1 MDLRII
7 DEARPVAPGERVV
20 LRLQLGNDGRRPA
33 RARVR
38 LVGTGGLEVSDQPWL
53 GPIEPGQWLE
63 ADVAVVVPAG
73 QSPGDQR
80 IGVEVTGDDGTV
92 ALGHVTL
99 SLASAAPVALSI
111 SPARVSGRRRG
122 RFQAHLTNRGDET
135 IKLRLDGE
143 GEGLDVAV
151 TPDTVVL
158 PPGDRVRLQGRVRRS
173 VAATGRGRRAVAQT
187 LGDDPRLFTVVAQ
200 GHTTPVRA
208 TAAYAPRPLVPVGA
222 RKLTAIVV
230 AMAVWAA
237 ALTAGVQFLDR
248 RAAGQAAEQ
257 ARQEAAAQ
265 AAAEAAGGGTGGDGT
280 SGEAGGGPGGGA
292 GGEGEEG
299 EGTALAFADSTAV
312 DVGGTVDLGS
322 ADPAG
327 VTVTLRAVSPAD
339 VDTPGVGK
347 VSALHDGPTPVT
359 GLLATRTTT
368 SNEEGDWAF
377 ANVAAPGTYEA
388 RFAKAGY
395 VTRSHL
401 ISLDAGDEP
410 VALDVALDPGDGRLG
425 GLVSA
430 GGAPVGG
437 ATVTITDGTVSYTTS
452 TATATTG
459 TGSSDGV
466 GRWSVEGL
474 ATPGRYLVTIDRRG
488 FGTETQALELAAGG
502 TADAITTTLTPG
514 VGSISGSIQY
524 LGQPKGGVTVTAT
537 NGDVTRSTSSLTET
551 DIGSFLLPQLPLPG
565 NYTVTVSAD
574 GFITQTLDVALN
586 GTGDG
591 SGGDGGDGSGSS
603 GSDGKATGVVVQ
615 LVSSA
620 AIVAGTVTDG
630 AGQPVSGV
638 GVTASDGTHV
648 YKTTTAIAPAGSYEL
663 TGMEPGSYVIGFDRF
678 EYQPASSL
686 VTVAAGDVRPLDV
699 ALEAKDAP
707 SITSEASVSVSPEDG
722 GVLVPGATV
731 KLQGASTHT
740 TTTVG
745 PDNRYTLSNIPVGT
759 YMLTISHPSYQTVI
773 QTVRLG
779 PRTHVERTV
788 ALQALGDLFGV
799 VTDTDGIPV
808 PGAAIIVSFQTTVGN
823 QTVTS
828 SLDPLFT
835 DVDGSYSIERKL
847 GSQQYTVTFSADG
860 FVTAT
865 RQFAGQTG
873 TSTELNVSLF
883 SQPRITGV
891 LRFRNSS
898 GVPVALTGVAG
909 VTVQFRPAGTSDPFA
924 EVPVS
929 STDGSYT
936 IPNTALAVGSWE
948 LALTGLPARFATPT
962 LPDTSNLALNEIRT
976 ADITL
981 PVNPSL
987 SGTVRAM
994 DGDAGLQPVPSA
1006 TIQAER
1012 FDTGSNAWAA
1022 VGAAVTTN
1030 ASGQYTIPADQLT
1043 AGTWRLRATDVG
1055 AGNLATTGPQFTL
1068 NLDTSPTENL
1078 QVDAN
1083 PQVSVTVRDKN
1094 LTPLAGVTV
1103 SYKLLDIDAVTVLD
1117 TGSTTTNGSGVARFT
1132 KTDLVEG
1139 LYELTVTGP
1148 SGLQDT
1154 LVLALQNL
1162 ARNQVTGLTAT
1173 LFPDPTVD
1181 GFVRRLNSS
1190 NLFVGVSGRTVT
1202 IERAS
1207 DGGVVASTT
1216 SGAGGYFSFDPD
1228 ALDPGDYRVV
1238 LGADLRAVDVTA
1250 LANNEARSVEL
1261 IVPQSSTVS
1270 GTLHWL
1276 DATGTRHDLEAG
1288 AAWHLSAANV
1298 ITDHTASTPTVVEV
1312 RGSLTASGTGPN
1324 WSAAGQ
1330 AAGSATYTITVDDGR
1345 FDDAA
1350 TTVTVAPGTDPAA
1363 VDVALTPRPA
1373 TISGSVT
1380 ADGNPLSGATVTL
1393 DPGAGGTVRTATTDV
1408 AGHWSRDDLLPG
1420 TWTITVAKANFQVAT
1435 QPGTVTVGPGEAGT
1449 AGPGDLNQLRT
1460 VTVRVAANGSPLS
1473 GVTVNLGGGS
1483 FAHTEPTPGTHVF
1496 AGVPEGDHAVTVSRA
1511 GYAVTDVNDA
1521 VTTVPDITVA
1531 WGSDPAPLDVTL
1543 SAFATIGGKLRG
1555 TTAGNT
1561 NPLVGYTVTATL
1573 QGSGSPGVVVTAV
1586 TQPTDG
1592 TFTLSGLVQ
1601 GTWDVTVDAPGF
1613 VDPGP
1618 IAQAVTWN
1626 SGTTDL
1632 GNLTLA
1638 AQKGSI
1644 QLAVWSDNF
1653 DPPEPIAGASVAL
1666 RLKGSST
1673 VLATLSSPDPESSPT
1688 PTGVTF
1694 TDLDA
1699 ATYTL
1704 TLSATGYADV
1714 TIEYALARG
1723 ENAAIGQGATLLEAN
1738 TGGIVG
1744 TIEWRR
1750 QSSATPVAPFTGATI
1765 VLNRIRNGS
1774 STEVARISSSS
1785 TASYS
1790 FLVLRNGSYTVTVSG
1805 VGIGTV
1811 TTSVSVTSG
1820 QVTTADVLVTASPVA
1835 VTASTRDDTGAALG
1849 GVALQLTGFAT
1860 YSATTATTGTV
1871 GSATFAAVQPATT
1884 AYTLTA
1890 TRSGYDPA
1898 TATVTVGPG
1907 GAVTVPPLTL
1917 NRQGTAHVT
1926 VTDDAGDVVSG
1937 ATVALT
1943 ADPTHTALWDAAN
1956 SRYVLADLPTGVAH
1970 QLTVTAADHHTNAT
1984 VSTPTVTPG
1993 ATVTAAVT
2001 LQRHK
2006 GTLQVEVTDDGTD
2019 PLSGAAIVVTDAG
2032 GNEVGNVTPAGA
2044 SHGFTNL
2051 AVADGPYTVTVSK
2064 SFWSTSTQT
2073 RTVVVDATVT
2083 ATAALQP
2090 RPTLQVTVAA
2100 DPSGP
2105 ANPTV
2110 TVKLRKASD
2119 GTFTGAVT
2127 HSTAT
2132 TFDFPD
2138 LVAGTYDGYQVVSTA
2153 AGYHPLTQ
2161 VVPVTLTQGA
2171 LVTDSSVSL
2180 VALGTIRVTVT
2191 DDQAANVNDA
2201 TVVLSS
2207 VSQGGTVATLSAG
2220 TNGVYSF
2227 TGLSAATDYVATV
2240 TRTGFDQATSAP
2252 LTVTTASS
2260 AAVTTSISLT
2270 PTP

>member
-20 LRLQLGNDGRRPA
+20 LRFQLGNDGRRPT
-33 RARVR
+33 RARIR
-38 LVGTGGLEVSDQPWL
+38 LVGTGALDVDDIPEL
-53 GPIEPGQWLE
+53 GPIEPGQRID
-63 ADVAVVVPAG
+63 ASVAITVPAG

-80 IGVEVTGDDGTV
+80 IGVEARGEDGTV
-92 ALGHVTL
+92 ALGHLTL

-135 IKLRLDGE
+135 IELRLEGE

-173 VAATGRGRRAVAQT
+173 VTATGRSRRALAQT
-187 LGDDPRLFTVVAQ
+187 LGDDPRLFTLVAQ

-208 TAAYAPRPLVPVGA
+208 TASYAPRPLVPVGA
-222 RKLTAIVV
+222 RKMTAIVV

-248 RAAGQAAEQ
+248 RAASQAAEQ
-257 ARQEAAAQ
+257 AQQQAAEQ
-265 AAAEAAGGGTGGDGT
+265 AAAEAAD
-280 SGEAGGGPGGGA
+280 GGPGGDGSGGGAEGA
-292 GGEGEEG
+292 GVADGGGAEGEGEGAE
-299 EGTALAFADSTAV
+299 LAFTESTAV

-322 ADPAG
+322 VDPSG
-327 VTVTLRAVSPAD
+327 VTVTLRAVSPAS

-359 GLLATRTTT
+359 GLLDTRTTT

-377 ANVAAPGTYEA
+377 ANVSAPGTYEA

-395 VTRSHL
+395 VTQSHL

-425 GLVSA
+425 GLVSGTA
-430 GGAPVGG
+430 GPVGG
-437 ATVTITDGTVSYTTS
+437 ATVTITDGTVTYTTS
-452 TATATTG
+452 TATTG
-459 TGSSDGV
+459 TGSSDGI

-488 FGTETQALELAAGG
+488 YGTETQALELAAGG
-502 TADAITTTLTPG
+502 TADTVATLLTAG

-537 NGDVTRSTSSLTET
+537 NGDVTRSMSSLTET
-551 DIGSFLLPQLPLPG
+551 DVGSFLLPQLPMPG

-574 GFITQTLDVALN
+574 GFITQTLDVAVD
-586 GTGDG
+586 GSDDG
-591 SGGDGGDGSGSS
+591 SGDGNV
-603 GSDGKATGVVVQ
+603 TGVVVQ

-630 AGQPVSGV
+630 DGQPVSGV

-648 YKTTTAIAPAGSYEL
+648 YKTTTAIAPAGSFEL
-663 TGMEPGSYVIGFDRF
+663 TGMVPGSYVIGFDRF

-699 ALEAKDAP
+699 ALVAKDAP

-722 GVLVPGATV
+722 GVLVTGATV
-731 KLQGASTHT
+731 KLQGAGTHT

-799 VTDTDGIPV
+799 VTDTDGVPV
-808 PGAAIIVSFQTTVGN
+808 SGAAIVVSFQTTVGN

-828 SLDPLFT
+828 SLDPLFS

-873 TSTELNVSLF
+873 TATELNVSLF

-909 VTVQFRPAGTSDPFA
+909 VKVLYRPAGTADPFA

-929 STDGSYT
+929 ATDGSYT
-936 IPNTALAVGSWE
+936 IPNTELAVGSWE
-948 LALTGLPARFATPT
+948 LGLSGLPARFATPT

-976 ADITL
+976 ADVTL

-987 SGTVRAM
+987 SGTVRAV
-994 DGDAGLQPVPSA
+994 DGDNGLQPVPSA

-1012 FDTGSNAWAA
+1012 FDGGANTWAA

-1043 AGTWRLRATDVG
+1043 AGTWRLRATNVG
-1055 AGNLATTGPQFTL
+1055 VGNLATTGAQFTL

-1083 PQVSVTVRDKN
+1083 PQVSVTVRNKN
-1094 LTPLAGVTV
+1094 LTPLTGVTV
-1103 SYKLLDIDAVTVLD
+1103 SYKRLDTDGTTVLG
-1117 TGSTTTNGSGVARFT
+1117 TGSTTTNASGVARFT
-1132 KTDLVEG
+1132 KAQLVAG

-1148 SGLQDT
+1148 SGLQDS
-1154 LVLALQNL
+1154 LVLPLQTL
-1162 ARNQVTGLTAT
+1162 APNQVIALAAT

-1190 NLFVGVSGRTVT
+1190 NAFVGVSGRTVT
-1202 IERAS
+1202 IERTS
-1207 DGGVVASTT
+1207 DDAVVATTT

-1238 LGADLRAVDVTA
+1238 LGAGLRSADVAA

-1261 IVPQSSTVS
+1261 IVPQTSTVT

-1276 DATGTRHDLEAG
+1276 DATGARHDLEAG
-1288 AAWHLSAANV
+1288 AGWHLAAANV

-1324 WSAAGQ
+1324 WSVAGQ
-1330 AAGSATYTITVDDGR
+1330 AAGAATYTITVDDGR

-1350 TTVTVAPGTDPAA
+1350 ATVTVAPGTNPAP
-1363 VDVALTPRPA
+1363 VDVALIPDPA
-1373 TISGSVT
+1373 TISGTIT
-1380 ADGNPLSGATVTL
+1380 ADGNPLNGATVTL
-1393 DPGAGGTVRTATTDV
+1393 DPGPGGTVRTATTDA
-1408 AGHWSRDDLLPG
+1408 AGQWSRSDLLPG
-1420 TWTITVAKANFQVAT
+1420 TWTITVAKANHQVAT
-1435 QPGTVTVGPGEAGT
+1435 QPGTVTVGPGETAT
-1449 AGPGDLNQLRT
+1449 AGAGDLHQLRT
-1460 VTVRVAANGSPLS
+1460 VTVQVTSGGSPLS
-1473 GVTVNLGGGS
+1473 GATVNLTGGT
-1483 FAHTEPTPGTHVF
+1483 FPHTEPIPGTHVF
-1496 AGVPEGDHAVTVSRA
+1496 TGVPEGAYPVTVSRT
-1511 GYAVTDVNDA
+1511 GYAITDGTGA
-1521 VTTVPDITVA
+1521 VVPAPTVTVA
-1531 WGSDPAPLDVTL
+1531 WGADPAAADVTL
-1543 SAFATIGGKLRG
+1543 SAYATITGKLRG

-1561 NPLVGYTVTATL
+1561 NPLVGYTLTATL
-1573 QGSGSPGVVVTAV
+1573 QGSNPAVTATAV
-1586 TQPTDG
+1586 TQATDG
-1592 TFTLSGLVQ
+1592 TFTFGGLVE
-1601 GTWDVTVDAPGF
+1601 GTWDITVTAPGF

-1618 IAQAVTWN
+1618 ISQAVTWN

-1632 GNLTLA
+1632 GNVTLT
-1638 AQKGSI
+1638 AQLGSI
-1644 QLAVWSDNF
+1644 HLVVMSDNF
-1653 DPPEPIAGASVAL
+1653 DPPEPIAGSTVTL

-1673 VLATLSSPDPESSPT
+1673 VLATLTAPDPESTPT

-1694 TDLDA
+1694 SNLDA

-1714 TIEYALARG
+1714 TIEYTLARG
-1723 ENAAIGQGATLLEAN
+1723 ETASIDSSATLLEAN

-1750 QSSATPVAPFTGATI
+1750 QSSATPVAPFIGATI
-1765 VLNRIRNGS
+1765 VLNRIRNGTA
-1774 STEVARISSSS
+1774 TEVGRISSSS

-1811 TTSVSVTSG
+1811 TKNVSVSNG
-1820 QVTTADVLVTASPVA
+1820 QVTTADVLVTANPVA
-1835 VTASTRDDTGAALG
+1835 VSATTTDDAGTALG
-1849 GVALQLTGFAT
+1849 GVALQLTGYAT
-1860 YSATTATTGTV
+1860 YTATTATTGTV
-1871 GSATFAAVQPATT
+1871 GSAGFAAVQPATT

-1890 TRSGYDPA
+1890 TKTGYDPA
-1898 TATVTVGPG
+1898 TTTVTVGPG
-1907 GAVTVPPLTL
+1907 GAVTVPALAL
-1917 NRQGTAHVT
+1917 NRQGTAQVT
-1926 VTDDAGDVVSG
+1926 VEDDAGDPVAG

-1943 ADPTHTALWDAAN
+1943 ANPAHVATWDAAN
-1956 SRYVLADLPTGVAH
+1956 SRYVLANLPTGVAH
-1970 QLTVTAADHHTNAT
+1970 QLTVSATSHHTSTA
-1984 VSTPTVTPG
+1984 VSTPSVTPG
-1993 ATVTAAVT
+1993 ATVDAAVT

-2006 GTLQVEVTDDGTD
+2006 GALEVEVTDGTD
-2019 PLSGAAIVVTDAG
+2019 PLSGAAIVITDAG
-2032 GNEVGNVTPAGA
+2032 GATVGSVTSSGAG
-2044 SHGFTNL
+2044 HGFTNL
-2051 AVADGPYTVTVSK
+2051 VVADGPFTVTVSK
-2064 SFWSTSTQT
+2064 TYWSTSVQT
-2073 RTVVVDATVT
+2073 KTVVVDSTVT
-2083 ATAALQP
+2083 ATAALAP
-2090 RPTLQVTVAA
+2090 RPTLTVTVAA
-2100 DPSGP
+2100 DPAGP
-2105 ANPTV
+2105 SNPTV
-2110 TVKLRKASD
+2110 TLKLRKASD
-2119 GTFTGAVT
+2119 GTFTNAVT

-2132 TFDFPD
+2132 TFDFTD
-2138 LVAGTYDGYQVVSTA
+2138 LVAGTYDGYQVVSAA

-2171 LVTDSSVSL
+2171 LVTDATVSL

-2207 VSQGGTVATLSAG
+2207 VTRGGTVATLSAG

-2227 TGLSAATDYVATV
+2227 TGLTAATDYVATV
-2240 TRTGFDQATSAP
+2240 TRTGFDQAASSP

-2260 AAVTTSISLT
+2260 TAVTTSITLT
-2270 PTP
+2270 PTTP

>member
-1 MDLRII
+1 VDLRII

-20 LRLQLGNDGRRPA
+20 LRFQLGNDGRRPT

-38 LVGTGGLEVSDQPWL
+38 LVGTGALEVDEQPWL
-53 GPIEPGQWLE
+53 GPIEPGQWID
-63 ADVAVVVPAG
+63 AAVGVSVPAG

-80 IGVEVTGDDGTV
+80 IGVEVTGEDGTV
-92 ALGHVTL
+92 ALGHLTL

-135 IKLRLDGE
+135 IELRLEGE
-143 GEGLDVAV
+143 GQGLDVAV
-151 TPDTVVL
+151 TPDRVVL

-173 VAATGRGRRAVAQT
+173 VTATGRSRRAVAQT
-187 LGDDPRLFTVVAQ
+187 LGDDPRLFTLVAQ

-208 TAAYAPRPLVPVGA
+208 TASYAPRPLVPVGA
-222 RKLTAIVV
+222 RKMTAIVV

-237 ALTAGVQFLDR
+237 TLTAGVQFLDR
-248 RAAGQAAEQ
+248 RAATQAAEQ

-265 AAAEAAGGGTGGDGT
+265 AAADG
-280 SGEAGGGPGGGA
+280 ADGA
-292 GGEGEEG
+292 GGAAGNGGENGASGGTDGDGDG
-299 EGTALAFADSTAV
+299 EGGATELAFVDGTAV

-327 VTVTLRAVSPAD
+327 VTVTLRVVSPAS

-359 GLLATRTTT
+359 GLLDTRTTT

-377 ANVAAPGTYEA
+377 ANVTAPGTYEA

-395 VTRSHL
+395 VTQSHL
-401 ISLDAGDEP
+401 ISLDTGDEP
-410 VALDVALDPGDGRLG
+410 VALDVALEPGDGRLG

-430 GGAPVGG
+430 GGSPVGG
-437 ATVTITDGTVSYTTS
+437 ATVTITDGTVTYTTS
-452 TATATTG
+452 TAT
-459 TGSSDGV
+459 TGSSDEI

-488 FGTETQALELAAGG
+488 YGTETQALELAAGG
-502 TADAITTTLTPG
+502 TADAVATVLTAG
-514 VGSISGSIQY
+514 VGSISGSIQH

-537 NGDVTRSTSSLTET
+537 NGAVTRSTSSLTET
-551 DIGSFLLPQLPLPG
+551 DVGSFLLPQLPLPG
-565 NYTVTVSAD
+565 NYTVTVQAD
-574 GFITQTLDVALN
+574 GFITQTLDVAL
-586 GTGDG
+586 DG
-591 SGGDGGDGSGSS
+591 SGDRGDGGRDDGN
-603 GSDGKATGVVVQ
+603 ATGVVVQ

-620 AIVAGTVTDG
+620 AIVAGPVTDSD
-630 AGQPVSGV
+630 GQPVSGV

-648 YKTTTAIAPAGSYEL
+648 YKTTTAISPPGSYEL
-663 TGMEPGSYVIGFDRF
+663 TGMVPGSYVVGFDRF

-699 ALEAKDAP
+699 ALVAKDAP

-722 GVLVPGATV
+722 GVLVTGATV
-731 KLQGASTHT
+731 KLQGAGTHT

-799 VTDTDGIPV
+799 VTDTDGVPV
-808 PGAAIIVSFQTTVGN
+808 SGALISVSFEANGQTSNLG
-823 QTVTS
+823 
-828 SLDPLFT
+828 LLFS

-891 LRFRNSS
+891 LRYRNSS
-898 GVPVALTGVAG
+898 GVPVALTGEAG
-909 VTVQFRPAGTSDPFA
+909 VTVRYRPAGTTDAFA

-929 STDGSYT
+929 TVDGSYT
-936 IPNTALAVGSWE
+936 IPNTELAVGSWE
-948 LALTGLPARFATPT
+948 LALSGLPARFATPT

-981 PVNPSL
+981 PVKPSL

-994 DGDAGLQPVPSA
+994 DGDNGLQPLASA

-1012 FDTGSNAWAA
+1012 FDAGTSSWAA

-1030 ASGQYTIPADQLT
+1030 ASGQYTIPAEQLT
-1043 AGTWRLRATDVG
+1043 AGTWRLRATSVG
-1055 AGNLATTGPQFTL
+1055 SGNLATTGTQFTL

-1083 PQVSVTVRDKN
+1083 PQVSVTVRNKN
-1094 LTPLAGVTV
+1094 LTPLTGVTV
-1103 SYKLLDIDAVTVLD
+1103 TYKRLDTDGTTVLA
-1117 TGSTTTNGSGVARFT
+1117 TGGTTSNASGVARFT
-1132 KTDLVEG
+1132 KADLVEG
-1139 LYELTVTGP
+1139 LYELTVAGP

-1154 LVLALQNL
+1154 LVLPLQNL
-1162 ARNQVTGLTAT
+1162 TRNQVIALTAT

-1190 NLFVGVSGRTVT
+1190 NVFVGVSGRTVT
-1202 IERAS
+1202 IERTS
-1207 DGGVVASTT
+1207 DDAVVATTT

-1238 LGADLRAVDVTA
+1238 LGADLRSADVTG

-1288 AAWHLSAANV
+1288 AGWQVAAANV

-1312 RGSLTASGTGPN
+1312 RGSLTATGTGPA
-1324 WSAAGQ
+1324 WSVAGQ
-1330 AAGSATYTITVDDGR
+1330 VAGTATYTVTVDDGR

-1350 TTVTVAPGTDPAA
+1350 ATVTVTPGTNPAPI
-1363 VDVALTPRPA
+1363 DVALTPKPA
-1373 TISGSVT
+1373 TISGTVT
-1380 ADGNPLSGATVTL
+1380 ADGVGLSGATVTL
-1393 DPGAGGTVRTATTDV
+1393 DPGAGGTVRTATTDSN
-1408 AGHWSRDDLLPG
+1408 GHWSRSDLLPG
-1420 TWTITVAKANFQVAT
+1420 TWTITVAKANHQVAT
-1435 QPGTVTVGPGEAGT
+1435 QPGTVTVGPGET
-1449 AGPGDLNQLRT
+1449 AAAADGELHQLRT
-1460 VTVRVAANGSPLS
+1460 VTVQVTADGSPLS
-1473 GVTVNLGGGS
+1473 GVTVNLSGGP

-1496 AGVPEGDHAVTVSRA
+1496 TGVPEGIHPVTVSRA
-1511 GYAVTDVNDA
+1511 GYAITDGSGAIVSAPSVT
-1521 VTTVPDITVA
+1521 VT
-1531 WGSDPAPLDVTL
+1531 WGSDPATVDVTL
-1543 SAFATIGGKLRG
+1543 SAFATITGKLRG

-1561 NPLVGYTVTATL
+1561 SALVGYTVTATL
-1573 QGSGSPGVVVTAV
+1573 QGSGPPATAV
-1586 TQPTDG
+1586 TQAADG
-1592 TFTLSGLVQ
+1592 TFTFTGLVQ
-1601 GTWDVTVDAPGF
+1601 GTWDVTVTAPGF

-1618 IAQAVTWN
+1618 ISRAVTWN

-1632 GNLTLA
+1632 GNVTLT
-1638 AQKGSI
+1638 AQQGSI
-1644 QLAVWSDNF
+1644 HLVVMSDNF
-1653 DPPEPIAGASVAL
+1653 DPPAPIAGSTVTL

-1673 VLATLSSPDPESSPT
+1673 VLATETAPDPESTPT

-1694 TDLDA
+1694 ADLDA

-1704 TLSATGYADV
+1704 TLSAQGYASV
-1714 TIEYALARG
+1714 TIEYTLARG
-1723 ENAAIGQGATLLEAN
+1723 ETASIDSSATLLEAN
-1738 TGGIVG
+1738 TGGVAG

-1765 VLNRIRNGS
+1765 VLERIRNGS
-1774 STEVARISSSS
+1774 ATEVGRISSSP
-1785 TASYS
+1785 TATYS
-1790 FLVLRNGSYTVTVSG
+1790 FLLQRNGDYKVKVSG
-1805 VGIGTV
+1805 VGIDPVETDVTV
-1811 TTSVSVTSG
+1811 SHG
-1820 QVTTADVLVTASPVA
+1820 QVTTADVLVTAKPVA
-1835 VTASTRDDTGAALG
+1835 VSATARDDAGTALG

-1860 YSATTATTGTV
+1860 YNATSATTGTV
-1871 GSATFAAVQPATT
+1871 GSATFAAVEPATT

-1890 TRSGYDPA
+1890 TKTGYDPA
-1898 TATVTVGPG
+1898 TTTVSIPPG
-1907 GAVTVPPLTL
+1907 GAITVPALTL

-1926 VTDDAGDVVSG
+1926 VADDAGNPVTG
-1937 ATVALT
+1937 ATVART
-1943 ADPTHTALWDAAN
+1943 ADPSHVATWDAAN
-1956 SRYVLADLPTGVAH
+1956 SRYVLTNLPSGAAH
-1970 QLTVTAADHHTNAT
+1970 QLTVSATGHHTNT
-1984 VSTPTVTPG
+1984 SISTPTVTPG
-1993 ATVTAAVT
+1993 ATVNASVT

-2006 GTLQVEVTDDGTD
+2006 GTLEVAVTDGTN
-2019 PLSGAAIVVTDAG
+2019 PLHGADIVITDAG
-2032 GNEVGNVTPAGA
+2032 GATVGSVTSSGIG
-2044 SHGFTNL
+2044 HGFTNL
-2051 AVADGPYTVTVSK
+2051 PVADGPYTVTVSK
-2064 SFWSTSTQT
+2064 TYWSTSVQT
-2073 RTVVVDATVT
+2073 KTVAVDSTVT
-2083 ATAALQP
+2083 ATAALSP
-2090 RPTLQVTVAA
+2090 RPTLKVTVAA
-2100 DPSGP
+2100 DPAGP

-2119 GTFTGAVT
+2119 GTFTSAVT

-2132 TFDFPD
+2132 TFDFRD

-2161 VVPVTLTQGA
+2161 VVPLTLTQGA
-2171 LVTDSSVSL
+2171 LVTDATVAL

-2207 VSQGGTVATLSAG
+2207 VSRGGTVATLSAG

-2240 TRTGFDQATSAP
+2240 TRTGFNQATSSP

-2260 AAVTTSISLT
+2260 TAVSTSISLT

>member
-20 LRLQLGNDGRRPA
+20 LRFQLGNDGRRPT

-38 LVGTGGLEVSDQPWL
+38 LVGTGGLEVEGTGDAGQEPWL
-53 GPIEPGQWLE
+53 GPIEPGQWIDAAL
-63 ADVAVVVPAG
+63 AVSVPAG

-80 IGVEVTGDDGTV
+80 IGVEATGDDGTV

-99 SLASAAPVALSI
+99 RLASSAPVALSI

-122 RFQAHLTNRGDET
+122 RFQAHLTNRGDDTVE
-135 IKLRLDGE
+135 LRLVGE

-173 VAATGRGRRAVAQT
+173 VAATGRSRRAVAQT

-222 RKLTAIVV
+222 RKVTAIVL

-237 ALTAGVQFLDR
+237 TLTAGVQFLDR
-248 RAAGQAAEQ
+248 RAASQAAAQ
-257 ARQEAAAQ
+257 AQEEAAAQ
-265 AAAEAAGGGTGGDGT
+265 AAAEAADGTGG
-280 SGEAGGGPGGGA
+280 SGAGGGGDGGSGKGTDGEDGDGA
-292 GGEGEEG
+292 GTELAFVD
-299 EGTALAFADSTAV
+299 GTAI
-312 DVGGTVDLGS
+312 DVGGTIDLGS
-322 ADPAG
+322 ADPSG
-327 VTVTLRAVSPAD
+327 VTVTLRSISPAS

-359 GLLATRTTT
+359 GLLDTRTTT

-377 ANVAAPGTYEA
+377 ANVTAPGTYEA

-395 VTRSHL
+395 VTQSHL

-410 VALDVALDPGDGRLG
+410 VALDVVLEPGDGRLG
-425 GLVSA
+425 GTVAA
-430 GGAPVGG
+430 GGTPVGG
-437 ATVTITDGTVSYTTS
+437 ATVTITDGTVTYTTS
-452 TATATTG
+452 TATTG
-459 TGSSDGV
+459 DI

-488 FGTETQALELAAGG
+488 YGTETQALELAAGG
-502 TADAITTTLTPG
+502 TADAITTALTPG

-551 DIGSFLLPQLPLPG
+551 DVGSFLLPQLPMPG

-574 GFITQTLDVALN
+574 GFITQTLDVAVD
-586 GTGDG
+586 GSDDG
-591 SGGDGGDGSGSS
+591 SGNGNGDGNV
-603 GSDGKATGVVVQ
+603 TGVVVQ
-615 LVSSA
+615 LVSAA

-630 AGQPVSGV
+630 DGQPVSGV
-638 GVTASDGTHV
+638 GVIASDGTHV
-648 YKTTTAIAPAGSYEL
+648 YKTTTAISPAGSYEL
-663 TGMEPGSYVIGFDRF
+663 SGMVPGSYVIGFDRF

-686 VTVAAGDVRPLDV
+686 VTVAAGDVHTLDV
-699 ALEAKDAP
+699 GLVAKDAP
-707 SITSEASVSVSPEDG
+707 SIISEASVSVSPEDG
-722 GVLVPGATV
+722 GVLVTGATV
-731 KLQGASTHT
+731 KLQGAGTHT
-740 TTTVG
+740 TTAVG

-799 VTDTDGIPV
+799 VTDTDGVPV
-808 PGAAIIVSFQTTVGN
+808 SGALISVSFQANGQPSN
-823 QTVTS
+823 
-828 SLDPLFT
+828 LALLFS

-860 FVTAT
+860 FVEAT

-891 LRFRNSS
+891 LRYRNSS
-898 GVPVALTGVAG
+898 GVPVALTGEPG
-909 VTVQFRPAGTSDPFA
+909 VTVRYRPTGSLDAFD

-929 STDGSYT
+929 TADGSYT

-948 LALTGLPARFATPT
+948 LALGGLPARFATPT

-987 SGTVRAM
+987 TGTVRAM
-994 DGDAGLQPVPSA
+994 DGDNGLQPLASA

-1012 FDTGSNAWAA
+1012 FDAGTNSWAA

-1030 ASGQYTIPADQLT
+1030 ASGQYTIPAEQLT

-1055 AGNLATTGPQFTL
+1055 TGNLATTGAQFTL
-1068 NLDTSPTENL
+1068 NLDTNPTENL

-1083 PQVSVTVRDKN
+1083 PQVSVTVRNKN

-1103 SYKLLDIDAVTVLD
+1103 SYKRLDTDGTTVLG
-1117 TGSTTTNGSGVARFT
+1117 TGTTTTTNGSGVARFT
-1132 KTDLVEG
+1132 KADLVEG

-1154 LVLALQNL
+1154 LVLPLQNL
-1162 ARNQVTGLTAT
+1162 ARNQVIALTAT

-1190 NLFVGVSGRTVT
+1190 NVFVGVSGRTVT
-1202 IERAS
+1202 IERTS
-1207 DGGVVASTT
+1207 DDAVVATTT

-1238 LGADLRAVDVTA
+1238 LGADLRSVDVTA

-1288 AAWHLSAANV
+1288 AAWHLAAANV

-1312 RGSLTASGTGPN
+1312 RASLTASGTGPA
-1324 WSAAGQ
+1324 WSVAGQ
-1330 AAGSATYTITVDDGR
+1330 AAGAATYTITVDDGR

-1350 TTVTVAPGTDPAA
+1350 ATVTVAPGTNPAA
-1363 VDVALTPRPA
+1363 VDVALTPKPA
-1373 TISGSVT
+1373 TISGTVT
-1380 ADGNPLSGATVTL
+1380 ADGVGLGGATVTL
-1393 DPGAGGTVRTATTDV
+1393 DPGVGGTARTATTDSN
-1408 AGHWSRDDLLPG
+1408 GHWSRSDLLPG
-1420 TWTITVAKANFQVAT
+1420 TWTITAAKANHQVAT
-1435 QPGTVTVGPGEAGT
+1435 QPGTVTVGPGETAAAGD
-1449 AGPGDLNQLRT
+1449 GELNQLRT
-1460 VTVRVAANGSPLS
+1460 VTVQVTADGNPLS
-1473 GVTVNLGGGS
+1473 GVTVNLSGGT

-1496 AGVPEGDHAVTVSRA
+1496 TGVPEGIYPVTVSRS
-1511 GYAVTDVNDA
+1511 GYAVTDAGGA
-1521 VTTVPDITVA
+1521 VVSAPSVTVT
-1531 WGSDPAPLDVTL
+1531 WGADPTAVDVTL
-1543 SAFATIGGKLRG
+1543 SAFATITGKLKG

-1561 NPLVGYTVTATL
+1561 SALVGYTVTATL
-1573 QGSGSPGVVVTAV
+1573 QGSGPPASAVTAV
-1586 TQPTDG
+1586 TQATDG
-1592 TFTLSGLVQ
+1592 TFTFTGLVQ
-1601 GTWDVTVDAPGF
+1601 GTWDVTVTAPGF

-1618 IAQAVTWN
+1618 ISRAVTWN
-1626 SGTTDL
+1626 GGTTDL
-1632 GNLTLA
+1632 GDVTLT
-1638 AQKGSI
+1638 AQQGSI
-1644 QLAVWSDNF
+1644 HLVVMSDNF
-1653 DPPEPIAGASVAL
+1653 DPPAPIAGSTVTL

-1673 VLATLSSPDPESSPT
+1673 VLATQSAPNPESTPT

-1694 TDLDA
+1694 TNLDA

-1704 TLSATGYADV
+1704 TLSAQGYASV
-1714 TIEYALARG
+1714 TIEYTLARG
-1723 ENAAIGQGATLLEAN
+1723 ETASIASSATLLEAN
-1738 TGGIVG
+1738 TGGVVG

-1765 VLNRIRNGS
+1765 VLERIRSGNT
-1774 STEVARISSSS
+1774 TEVGRISSSS
-1785 TASYS
+1785 TATYS
-1790 FLVLRNGSYTVTVSG
+1790 FLLQRNGTYKVTVSG
-1805 VGIGTV
+1805 VGIDPVETEVTV
-1811 TTSVSVTSG
+1811 SSG
-1820 QVTTADVLVTASPVA
+1820 QVTTADVLVTAKPVA
-1835 VTASTRDDTGAALG
+1835 ITATTRDDAGTALG

-1860 YSATTATTGTV
+1860 YSATTATSGTV
-1871 GSATFAAVQPATT
+1871 GSASFAAVQPATT

-1890 TRSGYDPA
+1890 TKTGYDPA
-1898 TATVTVGPG
+1898 TTTVSVPPG
-1907 GAVTVPPLTL
+1907 GAITVPALTL

-1926 VTDDAGDVVSG
+1926 VEDDAQNTVAG
-1937 ATVALT
+1937 ATVKLT
-1943 ADPTHTALWDAAN
+1943 ADPSHVATWDAAN
-1956 SRYVLADLPTGVAH
+1956 SRYVLTNLPAGVSH
-1970 QLTVTAADHHTNAT
+1970 QLTVSATDHHTNT
-1984 VSTPTVTPG
+1984 SVSTPTVTPG
-1993 ATVTAAVT
+1993 ATVDAAVT

-2006 GTLQVEVTDDGTD
+2006 GTLEVAVTDGTD
-2019 PLSGAAIVVTDAG
+2019 PLHGADIVITDAG
-2032 GNEVGNVTPAGA
+2032 GATVGSVTSSGIG
-2044 SHGFTNL
+2044 HGFTNL
-2051 AVADGPYTVTVSK
+2051 VVADGPFTVTVSK
-2064 SFWSTSTQT
+2064 TYWSTSVQT
-2073 RTVVVDATVT
+2073 KTVVVDSTVT
-2083 ATAALQP
+2083 ATAALSP
-2090 RPTLQVTVAA
+2090 RPTLKVTVAA
-2100 DPSGP
+2100 DPAGP

-2119 GTFTGAVT
+2119 GTFTNAVT

-2171 LVTDSSVSL
+2171 LVTDATVSL

-2207 VSQGGTVATLSAG
+2207 VSRGGTVATLSAG

-2240 TRTGFDQATSAP
+2240 TRTGFDQATSSP

-2260 AAVTTSISLT
+2260 TVVTTSISLT